1 MHHMF
6 TYKENVF
13 KELFLDKL
21 GMFDLPLFLT
31 YFPKTCH
38 ITLRLKY
45 GRNVTYKESVCRRI
59 VELESSTYC

>member
-21 GMFDLPLFLT
+21 YLPVHLSTNGFRAN
-31 YFPKTCH
+31 FCH
-38 ITLRLKY
+38 CM
-45 GRNVTYKESVCRRI
+45 NPDC
-59 VELESSTYC
+59 

>member
-21 GMFDLPLFLT
+21 GMFDLPIQEL
-31 YFPKTCH
+31 PKSQS
-38 ITLRLKY
+38 IKSFVIFQ
-45 GRNVTYKESVCRRI
+45 GFNV
-59 VELESSTYC
+59 SSPQFQEVRKQYLYHQPLL